1 MSSLWSDCLSYL
13 KGNVAAKD
21 YDLWL
26 RGLQAVLN
34 NDVLTI
40 YVQHKFVLN
49 HIQINYLD
57 EITALARHL
66 SGNEAL
72 YVLLQIGGVQKS
84 VQAVESEAENVM
96 SGSAADAA
104 HKNGLNRHLTFE
116 NFVQGRSNQI
126 AKSIAE
132 QVAQAA
138 GGSHHNPYSI
148 YGGTGLGKT
157 HLMHAIGN
165 EILKNNPNAKIR
177 YVTGERFMTERNKAI
192 FKKNI
197 EEFKRYYRTLDVLM
211 IDDIHIL
218 AKYAEKNQSSEEF
231 LNTFNAL
238 IENGKQIVL
247 VSDVYP
253 QNINGL
259 DEKIKSRLTWG
270 VSAAIEPPDLETR
283 VAILIQKAD
292 ELGAQLDEEVA
303 YFIGQKLRSDVRVLE
318 SAIKNLV
325 PWANFIGSPITIDSA
340 RERLKDMFDSYDY
353 LITIEKIQKVVAE
366 HYHLKPAD
374 LKAKSR
380 TRTIARPRQ
389 VAMALAKELTNHSLP
404 EIGREFGGRDHTT
417 VMHACKTIN
426 ELRNSDVQL
435 QEDYIQLTRKL
446 SS

>member
-1 MSSLWSDCLSYL
+1 VSSLWADCLSHLQSKISERDFNTWLRPLQASDTTEELTLYAQNQFMVSWVQDQYL
-13 KGNVAAKD
+13 NEIIGLARFLSKNENLKVSFQIGLKPVVPAVSAKD
-21 YDLWL
+21 ET
-26 RGLQAVLN
+26 AVP
-34 NDVLTI
+34 VAPK
-40 YVQHKFVLN
+40 QN
-49 HIQINYLD
+49 H
-57 EITALARHL
+57 
-66 SGNEAL
+66 
-72 YVLLQIGGVQKS
+72 
-84 VQAVESEAENVM
+84 
-96 SGSAADAA
+96 
-104 HKNGLNRHLTFE
+104 GLNPSLTFE
-116 NFVQGRSNQI
+116 SFVKGNSNQI

-132 QVAQAA
+132 QVAANP
-138 GGSHHNPYSI
+138 GGKNNNPYSI

-165 EILKNNPNAKIR
+165 EIIKQNPKAKVR
-177 YVTGERFMTERNKAI
+177 YVTGERFMNDRGKAI
-192 FKKNI
+192 YKKTI
-197 EEFKRYYRTLDVLM
+197 EEFKHYYRSLDVLM
-211 IDDIHIL
+211 IDDIQFL
-218 AKYAEKNQSSEEF
+218 AKFADKNQSSEEF

-253 QNINGL
+253 QNIEGL

-270 VSAAIEPPDLETR
+270 VNAAIQPPDLETR
-283 VAILIQKAD
+283 VAILIQKAA
-292 ELGAQLDEEVA
+292 ELNAVLSEEVA

-353 LITIEKIQKVVAE
+353 LITIEKIQKIVAE
-366 HYHLKPAD
+366 YYNLKPSD

-389 VAMALAKELTNHSLP
+389 IAMALAKELTSHSLP

-417 VMHACKTIN
+417 VMHACKTISA
-426 ELRNSDVQL
+426 LRDSDIQL
-435 QEDYIQLTRKL
+435 QEDYTILTRKL